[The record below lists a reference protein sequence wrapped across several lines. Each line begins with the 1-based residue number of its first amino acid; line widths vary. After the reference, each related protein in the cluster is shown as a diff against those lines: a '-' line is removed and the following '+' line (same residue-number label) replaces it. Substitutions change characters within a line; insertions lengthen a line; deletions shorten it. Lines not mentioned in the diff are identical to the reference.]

1 MARSH
6 GRARLGERAYRQV
19 CGQRGRNLTKTMAI
33 SPMNIFLSSSWRNEC
48 CAFRYFLAR
57 ARTNIM
63 DPDEWVIFAYDGVPA
78 HRDPAIPVPYVHS
91 LCFPPLDI
99 VERVLSC
106 LKATTKADF
115 SHPEIQRRMDS
126 RKEAKAPG
134 IPLGEFEHNNCLKL
148 GAET

>member
-1 MARSH
+1 
-6 GRARLGERAYRQV
+6 
-19 CGQRGRNLTKTMAI
+19 
-33 SPMNIFLSSSWRNEC
+33 
-48 CAFRYFLAR
+48 
-57 ARTNIM
+57 M

-78 HRDPAIPVPYVHS
+78 HRDPAIPVPSVHN

>member
-1 MARSH
+1 MVGRDWERGHTARCAANEEETWLRPWQYHLWMFFSAAPGVMNAARFATSWH
-6 GRARLGERAYRQV
+6 GR
-19 CGQRGRNLTKTMAI
+19 
-33 SPMNIFLSSSWRNEC
+33 
-48 CAFRYFLAR
+48 
-57 ARTNIM
+57 NIM
-63 DPDEWVIFAYDGVPA
+63 DPDEWVISAYDGVPA
-78 HRDPAIPVPYVHS
+78 HRDPAIPVPYVHN